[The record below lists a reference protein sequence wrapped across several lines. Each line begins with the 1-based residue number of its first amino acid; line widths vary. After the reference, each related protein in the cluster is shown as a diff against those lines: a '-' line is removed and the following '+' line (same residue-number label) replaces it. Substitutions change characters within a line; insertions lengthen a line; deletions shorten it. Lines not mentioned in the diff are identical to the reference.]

1 MSYKFNPF
9 TGKLDKDTIATGAL
23 TDGDKGDITVSASG
37 ATWTIDNDAVGADE
51 LANTTVTAGSY
62 VNANITVDAQGRLTA
77 ASNGSAGSGVSDADY
92 GDITVSTS
100 GSTWTIDAGVVTYAK
115 LQDVSATDKILGRST
130 AGAGDVEEI
139 DCTAAGRA
147 LLDDADAAAQRNT
160 LGLGTAATARAIDF
174 FAASDVSTFGATLV
188 DDADAATART
198 TLGLGTAATSASSD
212 FFAAS
217 GVSAFGATLVDDANA
232 ATARTT
238 LGLGNAAIADSTD
251 FFAAS
256 DVSAFGA
263 TLVDDE
269 DAATARTTLGLGT
282 AATSASSDFF
292 AASGVSAFGA
302 TLVDDADAATARTT
316 LGLGT
321 AATSASSDFFA
332 ASGVSGFGA
341 TLVDDADAATARTTL
356 GLGTA
361 ATSDSIDFFAASDVS
376 AFGATLVDDAD
387 AATARTTLGLGTAAV
402 ATAPTGAIVGTTDTQ
417 TLTNKTLGDLTETV
431 FAITDGASV
440 DLDPA
445 NGPIQTWTLG
455 ANRTATATNFA
466 AGESML
472 VMVADGTAYTLTWPT
487 MTWVGG
493 SAPTL
498 AASGYSVIELW
509 KIGSTLYGAH
519 VGDVA

>member
-9 TGKLDKDTIATGAL
+9 TGKLDKDTIGTGTL
-23 TDGDKGDITVSASG
+23 TDGDKGDIVVSASG
-37 ATWTIDNDAVGADE
+37 ATWTIDNDVVGADE

-77 ASNGSAGSGVSDADY
+77 AANGSAGSGVSDADY
-92 GDITVSTS
+92 GDITVSSS
-100 GSTWTIDAGVVTYAK
+100 GSVWTIDAGVVSYAK

-147 LLDDADAAAQRNT
+147 LLDDADAAAQRTT
-160 LGLGTAATARAIDF
+160 LGLGTAAVTASTDYATAAQGTLADN
-174 FAASDVSTFGATLV
+174 ALPASDVSTFGGTLI

-198 TLGLGTAATSASSD
+198 TLGLGSAATSA
-212 FFAAS
+212 
-217 GVSAFGATLVDDANA
+217 
-232 ATARTT
+232 
-238 LGLGNAAIADSTD
+238 STD

-256 DVSAFGA
+256 G
-263 TLVDDE
+263 
-269 DAATARTTLGLGT
+269 
-282 AATSASSDFF
+282 
-292 AASGVSAFGA
+292 
-302 TLVDDADAATARTT
+302 
-316 LGLGT
+316 
-321 AATSASSDFFA
+321 
-332 ASGVSGFGA
+332 
-341 TLVDDADAATARTTL
+341 
-356 GLGTA
+356 
-361 ATSDSIDFFAASDVS
+361 VS

-402 ATAPTGAIVGTTDTQ
+402 ATAPTGAIVGTTDAQ
-417 TLTNKTLGDLTETV
+417 TLTNKTLGDLRETV
-431 FAITDGASV
+431 FTITDGASV

-493 SAPTL
+493 TAPTL
-498 AASGYSVIELW
+498 ATSGYSVIELW
-509 KIGSTLYGAH
+509 KVGSTLYGAH

>member
-9 TGKLDKDTIATGAL
+9 TGKLDKDTIAAGSL
-23 TDGDKGDITVSASG
+23 TDGDKGDIVVSASG
-37 ATWTIDNDAVGADE
+37 ATWSIDNDVVGADE

-62 VNANITVDAQGRLTA
+62 VNADITVDAQGRLTA

-92 GDITVSTS
+92 GDITVSGS
-100 GSTWTIDAGVVTYAK
+100 GTTWTIDAGVVTYAK
-115 LQDVSATDKILGRST
+115 LQDVSATNKILGRST
-130 AGAGDVEEI
+130 VGAGDVEEI

-147 LLDDADAAAQRNT
+147 LLDDADAAAQR
-160 LGLGTAATARAIDF
+160 
-174 FAASDVSTFGATLV
+174 
-188 DDADAATART
+188 T
-198 TLGLGTAATSASSD
+198 TLGLGTAATSAS
-212 FFAAS
+212 
-217 GVSAFGATLVDDANA
+217 T
-232 ATARTT
+232 
-238 LGLGNAAIADSTD
+238 
-251 FFAAS
+251 
-256 DVSAFGA
+256 
-263 TLVDDE
+263 
-269 DAATARTTLGLGT
+269 
-282 AATSASSDFF
+282 
-292 AASGVSAFGA
+292 
-302 TLVDDADAATARTT
+302 
-316 LGLGT
+316 
-321 AATSASSDFFA
+321 
-332 ASGVSGFGA
+332 
-341 TLVDDADAATARTTL
+341 
-356 GLGTA
+356 
-361 ATSDSIDFFAASDVS
+361 DFFAASDVS

-445 NGPIQTWTLG
+445 DGPIQTWTLG

-498 AASGYSVIELW
+498 ATSGYSVIELW
-509 KIGSTLYGAH
+509 KVGSTLYGAH

>member
-37 ATWTIDNDAVGADE
+37 ATWTIDNDVVGADE

-92 GDITVSTS
+92 GDITVSGS

-115 LQDVSATDKILGRST
+115 LQDVSATNKILGRST
-130 AGAGDVEEI
+130 VGAGDVEEI

-147 LLDDADAAAQRNT
+147 LLDDADAAAQR
-160 LGLGTAATARAIDF
+160 
-174 FAASDVSTFGATLV
+174 
-188 DDADAATART
+188 T
-198 TLGLGTAATSASSD
+198 TLGLGTAATSAS
-212 FFAAS
+212 
-217 GVSAFGATLVDDANA
+217 T
-232 ATARTT
+232 
-238 LGLGNAAIADSTD
+238 
-251 FFAAS
+251 
-256 DVSAFGA
+256 
-263 TLVDDE
+263 
-269 DAATARTTLGLGT
+269 
-282 AATSASSDFF
+282 
-292 AASGVSAFGA
+292 
-302 TLVDDADAATARTT
+302 
-316 LGLGT
+316 
-321 AATSASSDFFA
+321 
-332 ASGVSGFGA
+332 
-341 TLVDDADAATARTTL
+341 
-356 GLGTA
+356 
-361 ATSDSIDFFAASDVS
+361 DFFAASDVS

-445 NGPIQTWTLG
+445 DGPIQTWTLG

-498 AASGYSVIELW
+498 ATSGYSVIELW
-509 KIGSTLYGAH
+509 KVGSTLYGAH

>member
-1 MSYKFNPF
+1 MSFKFNPF
-9 TGKLDKDTIATGAL
+9 TGRLDKDTVAASSL
-23 TDGDKGDITVSASG
+23 TDGDKGDIVVSLSG
-37 ATWTIDNDAVGADE
+37 TTWTIDNDVVGADE
-51 LANTTVTAGSY
+51 LANTTVTPGSY

-77 ASNGSAGSGVSDADY
+77 ASSGSAGSTVSDANY
-92 GDITVSTS
+92 GDITVSNS
-100 GSTWTIDAGVVTYAK
+100 GATWTVNSGTVSYAK

-147 LLDDADAAAQRNT
+147 LLDDADAAAQRTT
-160 LGLGTAATARAIDF
+160 LGLGTAAVTASTDYATAAQGTLADSAIQSADLATVATTGAYSDLTGLPTLGTAAAAATTDF
-174 FAASDVSTFGATLV
+174 ATAAQGTLADNALPASNVSTFGGTLI

-198 TLGLGTAATSASSD
+198 TLGLGSAATSA
-212 FFAAS
+212 
-217 GVSAFGATLVDDANA
+217 
-232 ATARTT
+232 
-238 LGLGNAAIADSTD
+238 STD

-256 DVSAFGA
+256 N
-263 TLVDDE
+263 
-269 DAATARTTLGLGT
+269 
-282 AATSASSDFF
+282 
-292 AASGVSAFGA
+292 VSAFGA

-321 AATSASSDFFA
+321 AATSASTDFFA
-332 ASGVSGFGA
+332 SSDVSAFGA
-341 TLVDDADAATARTTL
+341 NLVNDADAATARATL
-356 GLGTA
+356 GLGSA
-361 ATSDSIDFFAASDVS
+361 ATSASTDFFASSNVS

-402 ATAPTGAIVGTTDTQ
+402 AAAPTGQIVGTTDAQ
-417 TLTNKTLGDLTETV
+417 TLTNKTLGDLRETV
-431 FAITDGASV
+431 FTITDGASV

-455 ANRTATATNFA
+455 ANRTATATNFS

-472 VMVADGTAYTLTWPT
+472 VMVDDGTAYTLTWPT

-493 SAPTL
+493 TAPTL
-498 AASGYSVIELW
+498 ATSGYSVIELW
-509 KIGSTLYGAH
+509 KVGSTLYGAH

>member
-37 ATWTIDNDAVGADE
+37 ATWTIDNDVVGADE

-92 GDITVSTS
+92 GDITVSGS

-115 LQDVSATDKILGRST
+115 LQDVSATNKILGRST
-130 AGAGDVEEI
+130 VGAGDVEEI

-147 LLDDADAAAQRNT
+147 LLDDADAAAQR
-160 LGLGTAATARAIDF
+160 
-174 FAASDVSTFGATLV
+174 
-188 DDADAATART
+188 T
-198 TLGLGTAATSASSD
+198 TLGLGTAATSAS
-212 FFAAS
+212 
-217 GVSAFGATLVDDANA
+217 T
-232 ATARTT
+232 
-238 LGLGNAAIADSTD
+238 
-251 FFAAS
+251 
-256 DVSAFGA
+256 
-263 TLVDDE
+263 
-269 DAATARTTLGLGT
+269 
-282 AATSASSDFF
+282 
-292 AASGVSAFGA
+292 
-302 TLVDDADAATARTT
+302 
-316 LGLGT
+316 
-321 AATSASSDFFA
+321 
-332 ASGVSGFGA
+332 
-341 TLVDDADAATARTTL
+341 
-356 GLGTA
+356 
-361 ATSDSIDFFAASDVS
+361 DFFAASDVS

-387 AATARTTLGLGTAAV
+387 AATARTTLGLGTAAL

-417 TLTNKTLGDLTETV
+417 TLTNKTLGDLKETV

-445 NGPIQTWTLG
+445 DGPIQTWTLG

-498 AASGYSVIELW
+498 ATSGYSVIELW
-509 KIGSTLYGAH
+509 KVGSTLYGAH